1 MLLTNRCR
9 YKQTHKHRRLK
20 ALRQCC
26 TCAVNSMEE
35 CDALCTRIAIM
46 VNGQLK
52 CLGSPQH
59 LKSKFGDG
67 YTLIAKV
74 ASGESGDDDG
84 VPPLCQRVERLFPG
98 SMLKDVHHGL
108 VQYHIPRSQTVSLAA
123 LFSTMEEIRAEFS
136 VEDYSVS
143 QTTLEQVFINFARSQ
158 QPPDDRE
165 RSGCCRG
172 ICCCL
177 SNCRR

>member
-1 MLLTNRCR
+1 MVFCN
-9 YKQTHKHRRLK
+9 
-20 ALRQCC
+20 
-26 TCAVNSMEE
+26 VNSMEE

-74 ASGESGDDDG
+74 GSHSPGLDANVG
-84 VPPLCQRVERLFPG
+84 PLSQHVEQVFPG
-98 SMLKDVHHGL
+98 SAVRDVHHGL
-108 VQYHIPRSQTVSLAA
+108 VQYHVPRSPSVNFAA
-123 LFSTMEEIRAEFS
+123 LFSAMEEVRDQLS

-158 QPPDDRE
+158 RPPGDVD
-165 RSGCCRG
+165 RSGCCHAL
-172 ICCCL
+172 CCCMSQCL
-177 SNCRR
+177 SGGE

>member
-1 MLLTNRCR
+1 
-9 YKQTHKHRRLK
+9 
-20 ALRQCC
+20 
-26 TCAVNSMEE
+26 MEE

-67 YTLIAKV
+67 YTVIAKV
-74 ASGESGDDDG
+74 SLSQDSGRG
-84 VPPLCQRVERLFPG
+84 VDVGLLCNHLEHLFPG
-98 SMLKDVHHGL
+98 SVLKDIHHGL
-108 VQYHIPRSQTVSLAA
+108 VQYHVPRSPSVSLAA
-123 LFSTMEEIRAEFS
+123 LFSAMEDVRGQFP

-158 QPPDDRE
+158 KPPDE
-165 RSGCCRG
+165 CAKVAGCCRA
-172 ICCCL
+172 ICCWPFC
-177 SNCRR
+177 